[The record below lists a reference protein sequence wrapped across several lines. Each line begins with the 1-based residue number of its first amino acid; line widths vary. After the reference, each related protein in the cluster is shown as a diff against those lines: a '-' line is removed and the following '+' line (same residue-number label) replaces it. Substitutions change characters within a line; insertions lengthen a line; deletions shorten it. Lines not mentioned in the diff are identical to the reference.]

1 MSYLLIKATNAHHV
15 NENIPIV
22 FKLIT
27 IYFDKHRLFST
38 YQFSSELSTVFN
50 TRQMGQSTV
59 QPTQVRT
66 NTLLCIILFLTALTR
81 NISLHYFVY
90 KVLQKTLLLNNG

>member
-59 QPTQVRT
+59 QT
-66 NTLLCIILFLTALTR
+66 NTSQDKHFTMHYTLSDCINQKHFTSLFC
-81 NISLHYFVY
+81 I
-90 KVLQKTLLLNNG
+90 